1 MDILFLSLS
10 LITIVLNILPF
21 VRNQHWVFR
30 VPEFIKIQ
38 ILILQIFTNL
48 YILVFIYKTIWV
60 SLILIIQGIL
70 IIYNTYLLTRFISF
84 KKSKPTIKT
93 NIESFK
99 IISANIY
106 QFNTQFKK
114 FKDLIKTEKPNFFIT
129 IESNKN
135 WEYEMRSLENEYP
148 YTKR

>member
-99 IISANIY
+99 IISAYIY
-106 QFNTQFKK
+106 
-114 FKDLIKTEKPNFFIT
+114 I
-129 IESNKN
+129 SV
-135 WEYEMRSLENEYP
+135 
-148 YTKR
+148 